1 MTPMTA
7 PALVRDG
14 PRTLDEA
21 KQWLRE
27 RLSARR
33 SPMAYV
39 EPNAAAAAI
48 ERLDGLDGGNWAAA
62 WANAAAGF
70 EQAAEAAEQDG
81 DATAAANAW
90 FQAYAFY
97 SVGRYPCPNHPRK
110 QECYERAREAFLK
123 AAPRLDPPLQR
134 VAVPF
139 EGRSDEGKEVA
150 FYVRKPAGAARPAV
164 VVLWGGI
171 DGWKE
176 ETMDNAEE
184 FLRLGFATVSMDMPG
199 VGESPV
205 TGSPDGERQ
214 YTPVLEW
221 IRAQADLDGTRTG
234 CLGSS
239 FGGYWASKLAHTHRE
254 YLTAAVSWGGCAHYT
269 FQPAWFSERR
279 YPESYLMEL
288 IETRARML
296 GGSTYDDYARLI
308 GTLSL
313 LDQGVLEQPNAPLLL
328 VNGKDDQQSTIQDL
342 YLLLEHGGPKDAR
355 VFPGG
360 HMGHTPETRPT
371 IARWL
376 AEHLRR

>member
-1 MTPMTA
+1 MAA
-7 PALVRDG
+7 PALVRDHA
-14 PRTLDEA
+14 RTLDEA
-21 KQWLRE
+21 KQWLRD
-27 RLSARR
+27 RLKTRR

-39 EPNAAAAAI
+39 EPERASAAI
-48 ERLDGLDGGNWAAA
+48 ERLDGLDGANWAST
-62 WANAAAGF
+62 WSNGAAGF
-70 EQAAEAAEQDG
+70 EQAAKAAELNG
-81 DATAAANAW
+81 DAVSASSSW

-110 QECYERAREAFLK
+110 QECYERARACFLR
-123 AAPRLDPPLQR
+123 AAPRLDPSLQR
-134 VAVPF
+134 VTVPF
-139 EGRSDEGKEVA
+139 PGRADEGREVA
-150 FYVRKPAGAARPAV
+150 FYLRQPAGVSRPPV

-176 ETMDNAEE
+176 ETMENAEE
-184 FLRLGFATVSMDMPG
+184 FLRLGFATVSVDMPG

-205 TGSPDGERQ
+205 IRSADGERQ
-214 YTPVLEW
+214 YTPVFDW
-221 IRAQADLDGTRTG
+221 IQSQSDLDGRRIG
-234 CLGSS
+234 ALGSS

-254 YLTAAVSWGGCAHYT
+254 HLSAVVSWGGCAHYT

-279 YPESYLMEL
+279 YPESYLMDL

-296 GGSTYDDYARLI
+296 GGATYDDYARLI
-308 GTLSL
+308 GKLSL
-313 LDQGVLEQPNAPLLL
+313 LDQGILEQPNAPLLL

-371 IARWL
+371 IVGWL
-376 AEHLRR
+376 ADHLRR